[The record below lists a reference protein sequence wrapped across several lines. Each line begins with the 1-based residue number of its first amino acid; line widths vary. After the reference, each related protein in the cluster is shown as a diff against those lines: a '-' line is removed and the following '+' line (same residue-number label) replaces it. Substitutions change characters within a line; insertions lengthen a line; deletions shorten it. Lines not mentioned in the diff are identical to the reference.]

1 MLSVTESTTS
11 LYAPVGDMSLNQL
24 QGQTFQPSI
33 SSNTDGNFLSP
44 ESVSTFDEYA
54 TNSRFVELQR
64 ELRAIL
70 FTGAASLD
78 PSRVASPEPSS
89 STHDTA
95 TEPQQQN
102 YDLTRTSVP
111 PKKMIEYL
119 KIWITECAPWLDMFD
134 EARHFGVTA
143 PIMARGSPALLYG
156 MLALSA
162 RQAERQRG
170 FGGPN
175 DSLQLYQESISLLT
189 PILEAKD
196 PNVLVTVCIL
206 CCLEMMS
213 VSPRDWRR
221 HVEGCAALFD
231 SFGVTGFSGG
241 VLQAVFWCYARMDLC
256 GAIISDGAERTVLP
270 VAFWV
275 TRSPQLAKEEEDASI
290 RQAFLEKGR
299 AVPDMHANWAVYLCA
314 KVCDLVYRRTRTL
327 ELGEHDQSDMRSFS
341 EQWALLWDELQF
353 WAEQRPPAML
363 PVRTAT
369 NGSQLF
375 PKIFFAQ
382 WAAISGNQL
391 YHTACILML
400 EIRSAEQKVQTPSPQ
415 FSALWHAR
423 RVVGISLTNPHRG
436 CLNNAIQ
443 PLYIAGKL
451 LSHRSEHVVVA
462 DIINSIE
469 NTTGW
474 GARWRLKDLERAW
487 GYEPGDMSGVF

>member
-1 MLSVTESTTS
+1 MLSVNKSTNP
-11 LYAPVGDMSLNQL
+11 LYARAGNRSFDRLHM
-24 QGQTFQPSI
+24 QTFEPAAP
-33 SSNTDGNFLSP
+33 SNTDGNFLSP
-44 ESVSTFDEYA
+44 ETFSTFDDYA
-54 TNSRFVELQR
+54 TNPKFLELQE

-70 FTGAASLD
+70 FTGVASLA
-78 PSRVASPEPSS
+78 PSRVASPEPDS
-89 STHDTA
+89 STHDLA
-95 TEPQQQN
+95 AVPQQQI
-102 YDLTRTSVP
+102 YDLTRSSIP

-119 KIWITECAPWLDMFD
+119 KNWITECAPWLDMFD

-143 PIMARGSPALLYG
+143 PVLAQVSPALLYG

-170 FGGPN
+170 LGSSN

-196 PNVLVTVCIL
+196 PNVLVTACIL

-231 SFGVTGFSGG
+231 SFAVHGFSGG

-270 VAFWV
+270 IAHWV
-275 TRSPQLAKEEEDASI
+275 TYSSRLTKEKEEVLI
-290 RQAFLEKGR
+290 RDTFLEKGQ

-327 ELGEHDQSDMRSFS
+327 ELGEQDQSDMRTFS
-341 EQWALLWDELQF
+341 EQWALLWGELQF
-353 WAEQRPPAML
+353 WAEQRPLAML
-363 PVRTAT
+363 PVRITQT
-369 NGSQLF
+369 GSQLF
-375 PKIFFAQ
+375 PEIFFAQ

-400 EIRSAEQKVQTPSPQ
+400 EIKSAEQKVQKSLPQ
-415 FSALWHAR
+415 FSAVWHAR

-443 PLYIAGKL
+443 PLFVAGKL
-451 LSHRSEHVVVA
+451 FSHRSEHVVVA
-462 DIINSIE
+462 NIINTIE
-469 NTTGW
+469 SSTGW
-474 GARWRLKDLERAW
+474 GA
-487 GYEPGDMSGVF
+487 